1 MHFFSQKGLKCFQ
14 LVVRYRYIIPFVCTN
29 TSLTGQTCQYK
40 FQFIYIFHY
49 DLAEN
54 GSNGKLGKAAH
65 LEDWITTITSLTAGE
80 SAFKVT
86 FDYDQDFGYPGAFL
100 IRNSHF
106 NEFYLKSLTLEDV
119 PGHGRVH
126 YICNSWVYP
135 AKRYTKDR
143 VFFSNKVTK
152 TILYLIRCSLVRLV
166 T

>member
-1 MHFFSQKGLKCFQ
+1 M
-14 LVVRYRYIIPFVCTN
+14 
-29 TSLTGQTCQYK
+29 
-40 FQFIYIFHY
+40 
-49 DLAEN
+49 AEN

-106 NEFYLKSLTLEDV
+106 SEFYLKSLTLEDV

-135 AKRYTKDR
+135 AKHYTKDR

-152 TILYLIRCSLVRLV
+152 VFSV
-166 T
+166 